1 MYRCTDC
8 GREFEYVKVV
18 FETHGLSTPP
28 YERRKLCPFCDSENY
43 EELKNIF
50 CRFCGRRLAKAGE
63 YCSDRCR
70 VSGKNAYKRDKE
82 KRQQF
87 ESSPVVQTVRELA
100 LYNKE
105 HGTKYS
111 YGQYISLRQAGLI

>member
-1 MYRCTDC
+1 MYHCTDC
-8 GREFEYVKVV
+8 GRNFDFVKVV

-43 EELKNIF
+43 EEKKNQF
-50 CRFCGRRLAKAGE
+50 CRFCGRRLKEEGE
-63 YCSDRCR
+63 YCSRRCK
-70 VSGKNAYKRDKE
+70 VSGKNAYKRDRE
-82 KRQQF
+82 RAEQQAA
-87 ESSPVVQTVRELA
+87 SPVVKTIKELA

-111 YGQYISLRQAGLI
+111 YGQFISLRQAGKI